1 MYVLP
6 NPNWFL
12 QFCLCLPVHHPNH
25 SSTCLLLAL
34 CPQEW
39 FVDRLS
45 DTSGGP
51 LTSSMCPGMLRSAHS
66 SCVSTSGSCL
76 AACMVM
82 KLVLKRALRSPSVV
96 WIVYTWWT
104 DLPRDESAS
113 PGISYS
119 VWGSGIKFCV
129 CEMAWYWCSCTLAGI
144 GVLLLLVFWY
154 WPTVKGLALP
164 CQCRGTTVRE

>member
-1 MYVLP
+1 M
-6 NPNWFL
+6 
-12 QFCLCLPVHHPNH
+12 
-25 SSTCLLLAL
+25 
-34 CPQEW
+34 
-39 FVDRLS
+39 DRLS

-51 LTSSMCPGMLRSAHS
+51 LTSSMCPGMLRSARS

-104 DLPRDESAS
+104 DLPGDESAS

-119 VWGSGIKFCV
+119 V
-129 CEMAWYWCSCTLAGI
+129 
-144 GVLLLLVFWY
+144 
-154 WPTVKGLALP
+154 
-164 CQCRGTTVRE
+164 

>member
-12 QFCLCLPVHHPNH
+12 QFCLCLPAQR

-39 FVDRLS
+39 FVDSLS
-45 DTSGGP
+45 DTFGDP
-51 LTSSMCPGMLRSAHS
+51 LTSSMCPGMLRVVCS
-66 SCVSTSGSCL
+66 SCVSTSGCCS

-82 KLVLKRALRSPSVV
+82 KMVLKRALRSPSVV

-104 DLPRDESAS
+104 DLSRGESAS
-113 PGISYS
+113 PGMSYP
-119 VWGSGIKFCV
+119 VWGSGIKFCM
-129 CEMAWYWCSCTLAGI
+129 CEMPRYWCSCALAGI
-144 GVLLLLVFWY
+144 GVLLLLVFWC
-154 WPTVKGLALP
+154 WPTVKGLALLW
-164 CQCRGTTVRE
+164 QHRGTALGE